1 MLMSEEAMKKDKI
14 CIKMEKAN
22 IKSIAS
28 MILLIAP
35 NILLQKNIHILVFYV
50 SMAVVLEAC

>member
-1 MLMSEEAMKKDKI
+1 MLMSEEAMKKDKTG
-14 CIKMEKAN
+14 IKMEKAN
-22 IKSIAS
+22 IKLIAS
-28 MILLIAP
+28 MILLIAL